1 MAWQLCACRGTRPI
15 IPSIGREGTASE
27 GLLPRF
33 TYHLVAEADWPG
45 RAFGTV
51 YRPASLASEG
61 FIHCTDG
68 RDRVIETANRYYAD
82 DRRPYL
88 LVTLD
93 LQRVSA
99 EWRYDDPDRV
109 YPHIYGP
116 LQMEAVRAVEA
127 LPRGEDGRFLDRPT
141 TYAD

>member
-1 MAWQLCACRGTRPI
+1 VVNGRAQVAQKYATSY
-15 IPSIGREGTASE
+15 PSIGRVGASSE

-33 TYHLVAEADWPG
+33 SYHLVAAEDWPG
-45 RAFGTV
+45 VQFGTV
-51 YRPASLASEG
+51 YRPRSLDAEG

-82 DRRPYL
+82 DARPYL

-99 EWRYDDPDRV
+99 VWRYDDSAEF

-116 LQMEAVRAVEA
+116 LEMEAVRAVEPLSRA
-127 LPRGEDGRFLDRPT
+127 EDGRFLDMPIQ
-141 TYAD
+141 

>member
-1 MAWQLCACRGTRPI
+1 MAKQLCPRRGTRPV
-15 IPSIGREGTASE
+15 IPSIGRWGTAPE
-27 GLLPRF
+27 GYLPRF

-82 DRRPYL
+82 DKRPYL

-99 EWRYDDPDRV
+99 EWRYDDTARV

-116 LQMEAVRAVEA
+116 LQMEAVRAVEP
-127 LPRGEDGRFLDRPT
+127 LSRDQEGRFLDRPT
-141 TYAD
+141 T

>member
-1 MAWQLCACRGTRPI
+1 VRARAVAWKYATSYF
-15 IPSIGREGTASE
+15 SIGCGSTWTE

-33 TYHLVAEADWPG
+33 SYHLVAAEDWPG
-45 RAFGTV
+45 VQFGTV
-51 YRPASLASEG
+51 YRPGSLANEG

-68 RDRVIETANRYYAD
+68 RDRVIETANRYYLA

-99 EWRYDDPDRV
+99 EWRYDDREQV

-116 LQMEAVRAVEA
+116 LEMEAVRAVEPLRRA
-127 LPRGEDGRFLDRPT
+127 EDGRFLDMPIR
-141 TYAD
+141 

>member
-1 MAWQLCACRGTRPI
+1 M
-15 IPSIGREGTASE
+15 SE

-33 TYHLVAEADWPG
+33 THHLVAEADWPG
-45 RAFGTV
+45 RSFGTV
-51 YRPASLASEG
+51 YRPASLASDG

-68 RDRVIETANRYYAD
+68 RDRVIETANRYYTAD
-82 DRRPYL
+82 PRPYL

-99 EWRYDDPDRV
+99 EWRYDDAARV

-116 LQMEAVRAVEA
+116 LQVEAVRAVEP
-127 LPRGEDGRFLDRPT
+127 LQRGDDGRFLDRPPR
-141 TYAD
+141 